1 MWRNQNSAGFISCL
15 KYIKGCILFQVGP
28 LSLTLVFIQ
37 KIFLH
42 FQTFILNLFRQKLSH
57 TSRVNDFLRKL
68 QNLPKLPDDV
78 ILCTTDGVGLYSNI
92 PNEEGLLFLK
102 KVLDKRRNKTVFT
115 ESLIEL
121 AEIVLRNN
129 YFEFNDRFKKQKE
142 DTAIGTK
149 FALPLCHYFH
159 GCLRGKNFGV
169 PY

>member
-1 MWRNQNSAGFISCL
+1 MHSVPGRPVISNSGFYTENISAFLDFHL
-15 KYIKGCILFQVGP
+15 KPYIKD
-28 LSLTLVFIQ
+28 T
-37 KIFLH
+37 
-42 FQTFILNLFRQKLSH
+42 
-57 TSRVNDFLRKL
+57 NDFLRKL

-78 ILCTTDGVGLYSNI
+78 ILCTIDVVGLYPNI

-102 KVLDKRRNKTVFT
+102 KALDKRRNKTVST

-121 AEIVLRNN
+121 AELVLRNN

-149 FALPLCHYFH
+149 FAPPLCHYFH
-159 GCLRGKNFGV
+159 GCLRGRNLGV

>member
-1 MWRNQNSAGFISCL
+1 M
-15 KYIKGCILFQVGP
+15 
-28 LSLTLVFIQ
+28 
-37 KIFLH
+37 
-42 FQTFILNLFRQKLSH
+42 RQKLSH

-102 KVLDKRRNKTVFT
+102 KVLDKRRNKTVST

-149 FALPLCHYFH
+149 FTIPLCQYFH
-159 GCLRGKNFGV
+159 GCLRGKHFGV